1 MLISD
6 RVNKIYEMVQRSYEL
21 ADQGK
26 FNESNDLYTRAYL
39 LTENLI
45 STNLTT
51 YFTDEEYKFL
61 HIILKTFENE

>member
-51 YFTDEEYKFL
+51 YFTDEECKFF

>member
-6 RVNKIYEMVQRSYEL
+6 RLNKIYEMVQRSYEL

-26 FNESNDLYTRAYL
+26 FTESNDLYTRAYI

-45 STNLTT
+45 ETNLTT
-51 YFTDEEYKFL
+51 YFTDEEYDFL
-61 HIILKTFENE
+61 QKIIKTFEHE